1 MNQLDSNA
9 LESSQFQNVVP
20 KDWKFWYE
28 TTINN
33 AQFKGIT
40 GSLRTENGSSYTWS
54 VKAFK
59 KWKKEFQACFQIV
72 HGQRLSTAIPDPY
85 QREMLYKS
93 LLGMEGYDV
102 FRTGNTTN
110 HLEIDKAILDTCTG
124 VAILLK

>member
-72 HGQRLSTAIPDPY
+72 HWQSLSTAIPDPY